1 MVEGVG
7 ADELEVVGEG
17 FVPCSDRVLE
27 LAEVCEQFVGYP
39 PSAEAGELTV
49 ESDLRDS
56 YLTGTLGHGLAEQ

>member
-17 FVPCSDRVLE
+17 FAPCSDRVLE

-39 PSAEAGELTV
+39 HQPKR
-49 ESDLRDS
+49 ES
-56 YLTGTLGHGLAEQ
+56 